1 MGKTKRIFATMLAA
15 VMVVS
20 MSACGKNT
28 EQQSAEQAAISQEL
42 RELQQSD
49 YRGGVMRTE
58 AIKEGVIGLMENMK
72 TNNVTIRQTSPNS
85 FWTVDGYQDFVST
98 LFDVGVIDETQWFNE
113 EETDWDTI
121 LAQYLTNPKFGNG
134 EKLTAI
140 FTRNEK
146 DDYSIDKVPMSFTVR
161 GETVI
166 DGEVRQYNAVTSG
179 NANYRILYDCDKDWC
194 KAYVT
199 MPPFSTSSNN
209 DRDVSDVTVNLFEYQ
224 RVDNNTFAI
233 QTSRERMLV
242 VFEPVETD
250 VPVCDRTIKEM
261 YYSKLV
267 QEGCRTTFT
276 PEEFLQE
283 EDLLTGEVLEDNIE
297 YNEQLRDTI
306 WVNDEG
312 DLAFWYGENDSMFFL
327 TPSAMTPEWVFED
340 KSLQQAICYKDGVL
354 VVTTYNKL
362 STNYERF
369 VYALADADEKIA
381 TELEKLVEINNLV
394 GLFDE
399 SALVEEKPEDAE
411 GEDITGETTTSEE
424 TEEPTTEESVSENAT
439 ENTSEET
446 TEGATEAEETAEET
460 PAVEIPEAQTAV
472 AP

>member
-1 MGKTKRIFATMLAA
+1 MSKTKRIFAIMLAA
-15 VMVVS
+15 VMAVS
-20 MSACGKNT
+20 MSACGKNA

-58 AIKEGVIGLMENMK
+58 AIKDNVIELMESMK
-72 TNNVTIRQTSPNS
+72 MNNVTIRQSSPNS

-121 LAQYLTNPKFGNG
+121 LAQYLTDPKFGNG
-134 EKLTAI
+134 EKLTAT

-146 DDYSIDKVPMSFTVR
+146 DDYSIDKVPFSFTVR
-161 GETVI
+161 GETVV
-166 DGEVRQYNAVTSG
+166 DGEVRQYIATTSG

-199 MPPFSTSSNN
+199 MPPFGTSSNN

-242 VFEPVETD
+242 VFEPVEAD
-250 VPVCDRTIKEM
+250 VPVCDRTVKEM

-276 PEEFLQE
+276 PEEFLLE
-283 EDLLTGEVLEDNIE
+283 EDLLTGEVLEDNVE
-297 YNEQLRDTI
+297 YNQQVRDTI
-306 WVNDEG
+306 WVNDAG
-312 DLAFWYGENDSMFFL
+312 DLAFWYGKNDSMFFHM
-327 TPSAMTPEWVFED
+327 PSATTPEWVFED

-381 TELEKLVEINNLV
+381 DELEKLVEINNLV

-399 SALVEEKPEDAE
+399 SALVEGKPEESEDA
-411 GEDITGETTTSEE
+411 TGESTTEETSE
-424 TEEPTTEESVSENAT
+424 EEPTTEAVSENTT
-439 ENTSEET
+439 ENTTEET
-446 TEGATEAEETAEET
+446 TEELTDAEAMIEGET
-460 PAVEIPEAQTAV
+460 PTEEISEAQAV